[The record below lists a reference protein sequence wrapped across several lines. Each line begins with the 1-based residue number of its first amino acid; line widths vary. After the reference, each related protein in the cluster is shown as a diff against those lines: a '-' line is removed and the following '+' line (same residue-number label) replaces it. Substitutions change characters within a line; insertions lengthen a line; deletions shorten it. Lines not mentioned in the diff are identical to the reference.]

1 MYANILRS
9 AFITVWG
16 NKKLWIIGFFLLFFI
31 AIGEIGYI
39 GHLVSPQKSVSPYS
53 FWQNLERT
61 GIFSIQG
68 LKGFLTL
75 AQKDPFFLFQIMLL
89 FSLGLGIIL
98 FLFWIS
104 LVSQRALITSVASPE
119 TAKKESLGVIYRK
132 ASRRFF
138 SLLSINIVEY
148 LLLFPLFLLVSF
160 LSFVRNIIL
169 ASFLYLIITILFLAI
184 IFFIKYALCG
194 MILKRYGIV
203 ESLKNSYFVSF
214 QSWKKSFFMAFTLVG
229 LYIFV
234 ALVLAVISVILFV
247 PFFFIMTAA
256 FFLKQMAFVILAFV
270 IYILALAFTILFIR
284 ALTMAIFWSAW
295 TYLFLE
301 LDKKHGK

>member
-1 MYANILRS
+1 MYTNILRS
-9 AFITVWG
+9 AFMTVWG
-16 NKKLWIIGFFLLFFI
+16 NKKLWIIGFFLLFFT

-61 GIFSIQG
+61 GIFSTQG

-75 AQKDPFFLFQIMLL
+75 GQKDPFFFFQITLL

-104 LVSQRALITSVASPE
+104 LASQRALITSVVHPE

-132 ASRRFF
+132 ASHRFF
-138 SLLSINIVEY
+138 SLLFINIVEH
-148 LLLFPLFLLVSF
+148 LLLFALFFLF
-160 LSFVRNIIL
+160 TYLSFVRNIFFANFI
-169 ASFLYLIITILFLAI
+169 YLIIVILFLAI
-184 IFFIKYALCG
+184 IFYIKYALCG
-194 MILKRYGIV
+194 IILKRYGIV
-203 ESLKNSYFVSF
+203 ESLKHSYLVSF

-229 LYIFV
+229 LYILV
-234 ALVLAVISVILFV
+234 ALGLAVISVILFV

-270 IYILALAFTILFIR
+270 IYILALAFIILFIR
-284 ALTMAIFWSAW
+284 ALTTAIFWSAW

-301 LDKKHGK
+301 LDKKHAQ